1 MKIVL
6 LGPPGAGKGT
16 QAKSISNRYSIPH
29 ISTGDIFRKNISE
42 GTPLGIE
49 AKSYIDKGQLVP
61 DEVTINMVKDRLTWE
76 DCKNGYL
83 LDGFP
88 RTVAQAE
95 ALEGFL
101 ADRNEKLDTALS
113 IEVPSSFI
121 LERMTG
127 RRVCPSCG
135 ASYHVKFNPPTRAGV
150 CDVCGSDIVQRKDD
164 TEETV
169 SERLEVYERQTQP
182 LIDFYNNKNLLS
194 TVDGTK
200 AINEVFESICS
211 ILGSVK

>member
-1 MKIVL
+1 MKIIL

-42 GTPLGIE
+42 NTPLGIE
-49 AKSYIDKGQLVP
+49 AKSYMDKGQLVP
-61 DEVTINMVKDRLTWE
+61 DEVTINMVKDRLVQD
-76 DCKNGYL
+76 DCKDGYL

-88 RTVAQAE
+88 RTVSQAE
-95 ALEGFL
+95 ALQEFL
-101 ADRNEKLDTALS
+101 EQRGESLNTALL
-113 IEVPSSFI
+113 INVPNEFI

-135 ASYHVKFNPPTRAGV
+135 ASYHIKFNPPANGK
-150 CDVCGSDIVQRKDD
+150 CELCGADIVQRKDD
-164 TEETV
+164 TAETV
-169 SERLEVYERQTQP
+169 KERLDVYEKQTQP
-182 LIDFYNNKNLLS
+182 LIDYYKEKKLLS

-200 AINEVFESICS
+200 AINEVFEGICDV
-211 ILGSVK
+211 LKK

>member
-1 MKIVL
+1 MKIIL

-42 GTPLGIE
+42 NTPLGIE
-49 AKSYIDKGQLVP
+49 AKTYMDNGQLVP
-61 DEVTINMVKDRLTWE
+61 DEVTINMVKDRLQEE

-88 RTVAQAE
+88 RTVSQAE
-95 ALEGFL
+95 ALQNFIE
-101 ADRNEKLDTALS
+101 DRGESLDTALL
-113 IEVPSSFI
+113 IFVPRDFI

-135 ASYHVKFNPPTRAGV
+135 ASYHVKFNPAKDGK
-150 CDVCGSDIVQRKDD
+150 CELCGSDVVQRKDD
-164 TEETV
+164 TAETV
-169 SERLEVYERQTQP
+169 EERLDVYEKQTQP
-182 LIDFYNNKNLLS
+182 LIDYYKKKNLLS
-194 TVDGTK
+194 QVDGTK
-200 AINEVFESICS
+200 AINEVFEEICD
-211 ILGSVK
+211 ILGK

>member
-1 MKIVL
+1 MCIRDR

-42 GTPLGIE
+42 ATPLGIE
-49 AKSYIDKGQLVP
+49 AKGYMDKGLLVP

-95 ALEGFL
+95 ALETFL
-101 ADRNEKLDTALS
+101 DSRDENIDTAL
-113 IEVPSSFI
+113 
-121 LERMTG
+121 L
-127 RRVCPSCG
+127 
-135 ASYHVKFNPPTRAGV
+135 
-150 CDVCGSDIVQRKDD
+150 DVYKRQELISTMDLLKQIQH
-164 TEETV
+164 TV
-169 SERLEVYERQTQP
+169 R
-182 LIDFYNNKNLLS
+182 
-194 TVDGTK
+194 
-200 AINEVFESICS
+200 
-211 ILGSVK
+211 